1 MLSWLVLLGSR
12 PLRGRPVP
20 SARLTG
26 TPGGVSSPPPPPRAA
41 GPQLRSPPHTPP
53 HHLRPLLGSGRAQEW
68 QGEPGSGR
76 ESPGAGGCGLL
87 F

>member
-26 TPGGVSSPPPPPRAA
+26 TPGGVSSPPTPPSRRAPA
-41 GPQLRSPPHTPP
+41 AVAPP
-53 HHLRPLLGSGRAQEW
+53 HHLRPLQGSGRAQEW
-68 QGEPGSGR
+68 QGEPGSDS